1 MLLTQQNQTL
11 ETIQLTNNNQNL
23 ININVPQANQP
34 NLLPIINN
42 NPQNIQNFNHQF
54 NPQITQ
60 NYNPQFNPQVTQNY
74 NPSFNPQITQN
85 YNPSFNPKITQ
96 NYNPSFNPII
106 QTAPT
111 QVEVKIDNKLPIKS
125 VKIKPKRTI
134 TGPVN
139 LGLEPKTISCPFCE
153 EEINTKIEKSTN
165 IKALLIAIGTLY
177 IDFILIQTC
186 RVKAVSCKDC
196 EHSCPNCGH
205 VIGMYRAM

>member
-11 ETIQLTNNNQNL
+11 ETNQLTNNNKNL

-60 NYNPQFNPQVTQNY
+60 NYNP
-74 NPSFNPQITQN
+74 SFNPQITQN
-85 YNPSFNPKITQ
+85 YNPSFNPKIIQ
-96 NYNPSFNPII
+96 NYNPSFNPVI

-111 QVEVKIDNKLPIKS
+111 QVVVENKLSVRPNRVIIDPIK
-125 VKIKPKRTI
+125 
-134 TGPVN
+134 
-139 LGLEPKTISCPFCE
+139 LELEPKTISCPFCE
-153 EEINTKIEKSTN
+153 EVINTKIEKSTN

-177 IDFILIQTC
+177 IGFVLIQTC
-186 RVKAVSCKDC
+186 RGKVVSWEDC
-196 EHSCPNCGH
+196 VHSCPNCGH
-205 VIGMYRAM
+205 MIGKYYAM